1 MQAFKVITD
10 PKAFEIMADD
20 TRRRIIHLLRAREL
34 TVSQIAENLNK
45 TPQAIYHQIRKMLEA
60 GLVEVAKEERVDHF
74 IETYYRATAEVFN
87 FSHGQGNSQGVMEQ
101 RLKESL
107 QHIGNL
113 GLKVKFD
120 EATIN
125 KLVELFSN
133 EDKEALDPKLL
144 EKIQKLEGVDLITKQ
159 SIAHIANLLTMSDY
173 HFNSMLSKQRELR
186 ELLVSSLLEKIPA
199 AAKHP
204 KSKAH

>member
-34 TVSQIAENLNK
+34 TVSQIAENLDK
-45 TPQAIYHQIRKMLEA
+45 TPQAIYHQIRKMVEA
-60 GLVEVAKEERVDHF
+60 GLVEVAREERVDHF

-87 FSHGQGNSQGVMEQ
+87 FSHGEGNSQGVMEQ
-101 RLKESL
+101 RLKDSL
-107 QHIGNL
+107 RRLDDL

-133 EDKEALDPKLL
+133 EEREFLDPKL
-144 EKIQKLEGVDLITKQ
+144 EAKIQKLEGVDLITKQ
-159 SIAHIANLLTMSDY
+159 SIAHLANLLTMSDY
-173 HFNSMLSKQRELR
+173 HFNRMLSQQRELR
-186 ELLVSSLLEKIPA
+186 ELLVSSLVEKLQA
-199 AAKHP
+199 TAKRP
-204 KSKAH
+204 KSKAE